1 MRTLEQRFVDDLRE
15 GVLQPLLEV
24 VKHDQ
29 YLNLEIRANMIQVFD
44 QGLNFM
50 TIKHSK
56 ETYEC
61 ECHARKK
68 QLSIDEVVMNLEE
81 LRQEVKARQVHIK
94 EQGELSEGNQ
104 WLLNQMPSNYYV
116 VDHEYKVKEHEI
128 FFDLLAVKQIEHSQQ
143 LQVVIMKQLD
153 TSNVTQVKQLVE
165 QFRMLH
171 TLINGQLI
179 REVIHQAK
187 KQLQQKLVIHLVED
201 SLQSY
206 VVSSNERLEYNV
218 LFTQSKVQER
228 LLKRELKKAM
238 VFYPN
243 VCEFIDVRLWF
254 VETGVISIETFLNDE
269 KLMMPPASCRWH
281 HLFLI

>member
-68 QLSIDEVVMNLEE
+68 QLSIDEMVMNLEE
-81 LRQEVKARQVHIK
+81 LRQEVKARQAHVIAK
-94 EQGELSEGNQ
+94 GQAALNERNQ

-128 FFDLLAVKQIEHSQQ
+128 SFDVLAVKQIEHTQQ

-153 TSNVTQVKQLVE
+153 TSDITQVKQLVE

-171 TLINGQLI
+171 LLINNQLI
-179 REVIHQAK
+179 REVIQQVK
-187 KQLQQKLVIHLVED
+187 KQWQQKLAIHIVDD

-218 LFTQSKVQER
+218 LFTQPKVKEQ
-228 LLKRELKKAM
+228 LLKRELKKAVM
-238 VFYPN
+238 FYPN
-243 VCEFIDVRLWF
+243 VCELIDVRLWF
-254 VETGVISIETFLNDE
+254 TETDAISLETFLNDE
-269 KLMMPPASCRWH
+269 K
-281 HLFLI
+281 